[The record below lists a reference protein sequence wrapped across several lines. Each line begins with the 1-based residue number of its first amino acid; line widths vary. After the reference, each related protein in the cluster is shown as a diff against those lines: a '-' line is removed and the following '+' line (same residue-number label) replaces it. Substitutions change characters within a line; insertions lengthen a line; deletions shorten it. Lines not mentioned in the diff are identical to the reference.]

1 MKYFLLSL
9 ILFQLINIS
18 INDNIDL
25 STYYKTFIKNNGYK
39 LEEHEITTTDG
50 YILSLWH
57 LLPTTKTEKVAYF
70 QHGLADTTW

>member
-50 YILSLWH
+50 
-57 LLPTTKTEKVAYF
+57 
-70 QHGLADTTW
+70 